1 MIFDVAVFQDS
12 IIPVSIVAAA
22 IILGLLLEKFVLYE
36 VRKFATRTAWE
47 GDEVIVHALS
57 GIVILWCILGGFYGA
72 LRYIELPSAVL
83 IVVHKILKLLAILS
97 MTIVAARM
105 AVGFVDVYSR
115 RLGGALATTS
125 IFDNLTRVLVFIIGG
140 LIILEAMGISIT
152 PILTALGVGGLAV
165 ALALQDTLS
174 NVFAGIH
181 VIASQKIRPGDYV
194 KLEGGQEGHV
204 HDITWRYTTIQ
215 TLTNNLVVVPNA
227 KLASALVTNY
237 SMPDDRLA
245 IGISVGVS
253 YDSDLEKVEAVTV
266 EVARKLMKEIKGGVH
281 DFEPVVRYHSFGDFS
296 VQFNVSL
303 RAQTFADQ
311 YLLKHEFIKRLHLR
325 FRTEGI
331 TIPFPI
337 RTVYVERNENA
348 GSR

>member
-1 MIFDVAVFQDS
+1 MPFDPTVFHES
-12 IIPVSIVAAA
+12 VIPVSIVVGA
-22 IILGLLLEKFVLYE
+22 ILLGLLFEKIVLYE
-36 VRKFATRTAWE
+36 VKKVAARTTWE
-47 GDEVIVHALS
+47 GDEVIVHALN
-57 GIVILWCILGGFYGA
+57 GIVILWFILGGFYGA
-72 LRYIELPSAVL
+72 LRYIDLTPAVL
-83 IVVHKILKLLAILS
+83 IIVHRILKLLAILS

-115 RLGGALATTS
+115 KLGGALATTS

-140 LIILEAMGISIT
+140 LVMLEALGISIT

-181 VIASQKIRPGDYV
+181 VIASRKIRPGDYV
-194 KLEGGQEGHV
+194 KLESGQEGHI

-237 SMPDDRLA
+237 SMPDGQIA
-245 IGISVGVS
+245 VTVPVGVS

-266 EVARKLMKEIKGGVH
+266 EVARELMKEIRGGVP
-281 DFEPVVRYHSFGDFS
+281 DFEPAIRYHTFGEFS
-296 VQFNVSL
+296 IQFNVVL
-303 RAQTFADQ
+303 RAQGFVDQ

-325 FRTEGI
+325 YRKEGI
-331 TIPFPI
+331 MIPFPI
-337 RTVYVERNENA
+337 RTVYMEKKE
-348 GSR
+348 GE

>member
-1 MIFDVAVFQDS
+1 MLFDLTVFHES
-12 IIPVSIVAAA
+12 VIPVTIVVGA
-22 IILGLLLEKFVLYE
+22 ILLGLLFEKIVLYE
-36 VRKFATRTAWE
+36 VKKVAARTTWE
-47 GDEVIVHALS
+47 GDEVIVRALN
-57 GIVILWCILGGFYGA
+57 GIVILWFILGGFYGA
-72 LRYIELPSAVL
+72 LRYIELPPAVL
-83 IVVHKILKLLAILS
+83 IIVHRILKLLAILS

-140 LIILEAMGISIT
+140 LIMLEALGISIT

-181 VIASQKIRPGDYV
+181 VIASRKIRPGDYV
-194 KLEGGQEGHV
+194 KLEGGQEGHI

-237 SMPDDRLA
+237 SMPDGQIA
-245 IGISVGVS
+245 VTVPVGVS
-253 YDSDLEKVEAVTV
+253 YDSDLGKVEAVTV
-266 EVARKLMKEIKGGVH
+266 EVARELMKEMKGGVP
-281 DFEPVVRYHSFGDFS
+281 DFEPAIRYNTFGDFS
-296 VQFNVSL
+296 IQFNVVL
-303 RAQTFADQ
+303 RAQGFVDQ

-325 FRTEGI
+325 YQKEGI
-331 TIPFPI
+331 MIPFPI
-337 RTVYVERNENA
+337 RTVYMEKKE
-348 GSR
+348 GE

>member
-1 MIFDVAVFQDS
+1 MIFDTTVFQDS
-12 IIPVSIVAAA
+12 VIPVSIVFGA
-22 IILGLLLEKFVLYE
+22 ILFGLLFEKIVLYE
-36 VRKFATRTAWE
+36 VKKVAARTAWE

-57 GIVILWCILGGFYGA
+57 GIVMLWCILGGFYGA
-72 LRYIELPSAVL
+72 LRSIELPPAVL
-83 IVVHKILKLLAILS
+83 IIVHRILKLLAILS

-115 RLGGALATTS
+115 KLGGALAATS

-140 LIILEAMGISIT
+140 LVMLEALGISIT

-181 VIASQKIRPGDYV
+181 VIASRKIRPGDYV
-194 KLEGGQEGHV
+194 KLEGGQEGNI

-237 SMPDDRLA
+237 SMPDGQIA
-245 IGISVGVS
+245 VTVPVGVS
-253 YDSDLEKVEAVTV
+253 YDSDLGKVEAVTV
-266 EVARKLMKEIKGGVH
+266 EVARELMKEMKGGVP
-281 DFEPVVRYHSFGDFS
+281 DFEPAIRYNTFGDFS
-296 VQFNVSL
+296 IQFNVIL
-303 RAQTFADQ
+303 RAQGFVDQ

-325 FRTEGI
+325 YQKEGI
-331 TIPFPI
+331 MIPFPI
-337 RTVYVERNENA
+337 RTVYMEKKE
-348 GSR
+348 GK